1 MKKLDISRVFN
12 FENELEVERDPD
24 FRSSKT

>member
-12 FENELEVERDPD
+12 FENELDVERDSD
-24 FRSSKT
+24 FRSSKI